1 MALIEVKNLQV
12 SFAQKNQLKTAVE
25 SVSFTVEEGE
35 TFSLIGASGCGK
47 STVLRTLAGLQ
58 REWQGEITLLGQP
71 LQPGHRFTGQLRK
84 EVQMVFQDPYASLH
98 PQHNIQRTLGEPLK
112 IHGEQHIQQ
121 RIDQALEQVGLP
133 ASAAQRYPHQFSG
146 GQRQRIAIA
155 RALLLR
161 PKLLLL
167 DEPTSALDMSV
178 QAEILNLLNHL
189 KREHG
194 MTYLL
199 VSHDSDVVAHMSERA
214 AMMESGKIV
223 REFTRRDLELAEHF
237 MG

>member
-25 SVSFTVEEGE
+25 SVSFAVEAGE

-71 LQPGHRFTGQLRK
+71 LQAGQRFIGQLRK
-84 EVQMVFQDPYASLH
+84 DVQMVFQDPYASLH

-112 IHGEQHIQQ
+112 IHGEQNIQQ

-133 ASAAQRYPHQFSG
+133 ASAAQRYPNQFSG